1 MSLDSPIPFLGRSP
15 ISDRRQTV
23 VGMEFTVPS
32 LPLGSSRL
40 PALIQQLFNELD
52 LAAALKKLTCHIGV
66 DREFLLGDAIKTF
79 PRGLVVIGIQ
89 PQQILDNEEAIKR
102 CRELRSLGF
111 KLVLEDF
118 TSPAYTPLLPLVD
131 MVKLDPTMPGMDLAK
146 IVDQVKDKNLKTIAV
161 NVQTQSEYEA
171 CLKMGF
177 DLVEGYYFLRP
188 KPSDKPTDTSRL
200 ALLKLLGLFNED
212 AETDEIERVFKHEP
226 ALSFNLLRLVNSV
239 SVGTKVQITTLRQAI
254 TVLGRRQLQRWLHLL
269 LYTHQKGG
277 ETPSPLVQ
285 HAAMRGKLM
294 ELLAK
299 RAGIKECDEGLQDR
313 AFIAGILS
321 LLNVLLNLPIEEIVA
336 KINPAE
342 DIRAALLERKGW
354 LGQVLSL
361 IEKLEAKDYDSASSL
376 LAQTQLTL
384 DDLTRSQVEA
394 LRWSNSVGSE
404 NA

>member
-1 MSLDSPIPFLGRSP
+1 MSLASTILFLGRSP

-23 VGMEFTVPS
+23 VGMEFTAPS
-32 LPLGSSRL
+32 LPSGASHL
-40 PALIQQLFNELD
+40 PALIQRLFSELD
-52 LAAALKKLTCHIGV
+52 LATALRKLTCHIGV
-66 DREFLLGDAIKTF
+66 DLDFLLSDAIKTL
-79 PRGLVVIGIQ
+79 PRGQVVIGIR

-102 CRELRSLGF
+102 CRELRSLGY

-118 TSPAYTPLLPLVD
+118 SSPAYAPLLSLVD
-131 MVKLDPTMPGMDLAK
+131 MVKLDPAVPGMDLAK
-146 IVDQVKDKNLKTIAV
+146 TIDRLKDKSLKTIAV
-161 NVQTQSEYEA
+161 NVQTQSEYDA

-188 KPSDKPTDTSRL
+188 QPSDRPTDTSRL

-239 SVGTKVQITTLRQAI
+239 SVGAKVKITTLRQAI

-269 LYTHQKGG
+269 LYTHQKSG
-277 ETPSPLVQ
+277 ETVSPLVQ

-299 RAGIKECDEGLQDR
+299 RAGIKKSDEGLQDR

-321 LLNVLLNLPIEEIVA
+321 LLSVLLNLPIEEIVA

-342 DIRAALLERKGW
+342 DIRAALLERSGW

-361 IEKLEAKDYDSASSL
+361 IEKSEANDYEPVASL
-376 LAQTQLTL
+376 LTQTQLTL